1 MMSRISMVASGLLF
15 GAGLALSGMTQ
26 PSKVMAFLD
35 FTGDWDPS
43 LAFVMMG
50 AIAVHAVLYR
60 LVRRRSSP
68 LFQTT
73 FHVPTRRDVD
83 PRLVA
88 GAALFGLGWGLG
100 GFCPGP
106 GIVSAASLD
115 PSALVFVAAMLGG
128 MLLQHVTDAAQ
139 HKKKKPAHEPTATD
153 EAVLE

>member
-1 MMSRISMVASGLLF
+1 MMSRISMLASGLLF
-15 GAGLALSGMTQ
+15 GAGLALSGMTR
-26 PSKVMAFLD
+26 PSKVMSFLD

-43 LAFVMMG
+43 LAFVMAG

-60 LVRRRSSP
+60 VVRRRPSP
-68 LFQTT
+68 LFQAT

-88 GAALFGLGWGLG
+88 GAAIFGLGWGLG

-128 MLLQHVTDAAQ
+128 MLIQHALDAAQ
-139 HKKKKPAHEPTATD
+139 KKGAQKPRETTGAE
-153 EAVLE
+153 VLE

>member
-1 MMSRISMVASGLLF
+1 MMSRISMLASGLLF

-26 PSKVMAFLD
+26 PSKVMSFLD

-43 LAFVMMG
+43 LAFVMAG

-60 LVRRRSSP
+60 VVRRRPSP
-68 LFQTT
+68 LFQAT

-88 GAALFGLGWGLG
+88 GAAIFGLGWGLG

-128 MLLQHVTDAAQ
+128 MLIQHALDAAQ
-139 HKKKKPAHEPTATD
+139 KKGAQKPRETTGAE
-153 EAVLE
+153 VLE